1 MKRSSLRPWRPSFLL
16 SLAVPLVVA
25 LLIVGACGGGSGAA
39 TWTYAPL
46 QPTPSPGGS
55 PGESPATGS
64 PGATGAPG
72 SPAGTGAP
80 SATGSPG
87 VSPSPSGPASPGA
100 TGATGEAIELVETAS
115 LQIQQDG
122 QPVTSLTVQQGQT
135 YVFRVANEAG
145 FPHNFYIGP
154 PDRLEANDV
163 SGLPGI
169 PDFPEGTRE
178 FEYTVTEET
187 ATLEFACTVPGHYP
201 MMHGTFT
208 VEP

>member
-1 MKRSSLRPWRPSFLL
+1 MKRSSLRPSRSSLL
-16 SLAVPLVVA
+16 LVAVPLVVA

-46 QPTPSPGGS
+46 QPTPGGS

-80 SATGSPG
+80 SATGTSG
-87 VSPSPSGPASPGA
+87 VSPPPSGPASPGA
-100 TGATGEAIELVETAS
+100 TGASGEAIDLVQTAS

-135 YVFRVANEAG
+135 YVFRVTNEAG
-145 FPHNFYIGP
+145 LAHNFYIGP
-154 PDRLEANDV
+154 PDRLAANDV

-169 PDFPEGTRE
+169 PDFPEGTQE
-178 FEYTVTEET
+178 LEYTVTEET

-201 MMHGTFT
+201 SMHGTFT